1 VVPEVQNFAGPRA
14 GWLDYAKKFGAEID
28 TCFRLANEWDILPK
42 LPPARIFEHVRTEVK
57 LDGGFTL
64 DELVAHSM
72 EKSYGPGLLKL
83 ISAAQCL
90 SGGEWRNKYPREQH
104 GRSGPKDADVSLAR
118 RLRTSTSVF
127 CGSNN

>member
-1 VVPEVQNFAGPRA
+1 MAPEVQNFAGPRA
-14 GWLDYAKKFGAEID
+14 GLLDYAKKFGAEID
-28 TCFRLANEWDILPK
+28 TYFRVVNEWDIVPQ
-42 LPPARIFEHVRTEVK
+42 LPPPGIFEHVGTEVK
-57 LDGGFTL
+57 VDGGFTL

-90 SGGEWRNKYPREQH
+90 SGGEWRNKYRREQH
-104 GRSGPKDADVSLAR
+104 GRSGPKDADVSVAR
-118 RLRTSTSVF
+118 RLCTSTSVF